1 MTYLTEEQYYKF
13 KAIERL
19 LNIFKKVKQMEKEK
33 VLQKIEVILDSFTES
48 ESGTIDITIEKGKVN
63 GIYMNKGESFIDTKD

>member
-19 LNIFKKVKQMEKEK
+19 LNIFKKGKQMEKEK
-33 VLQKIEVILDSFTES
+33 ALQKIEVILDSFTES

>member
-19 LNIFKKVKQMEKEK
+19 LNTFKKGKQMEKEK